1 MVTPKFTR
9 RSLERARPPRA
20 DYIEVDGAGHQLFL
34 DDLGEGDRAGARVD
48 RRDAGVNA
56 ARSAILYDADCGFCR
71 WALGW
76 VLRWDRGRR
85 LRPVALQ
92 DAEADVLLSEVE
104 PELRMAS
111 WHLVDDD
118 GTVRSGGDAA
128 APLLEL
134 LPGGG
139 PAAAAVTRGSWP
151 RQPRLRGRGAA
162 AQRTRAA
169 GERRRQGPSRRA
181 HRRAPLIVARETALA

>member
-1 MVTPKFTR
+1 M
-9 RSLERARPPRA
+9 
-20 DYIEVDGAGHQLFL
+20 
-34 DDLGEGDRAGARVD
+34 
-48 RRDAGVNA
+48 NA

-92 DAEADVLLSEVE
+92 NAEAGVLLSEVE

-118 GTVRSGGDAA
+118 GTVRSGGAAA

-139 PAAAAVTRGSWP
+139 PAAAAATRAPGLVDRAYEAVVRRRSA
-151 RQPRLRGRGAA
+151 LGRPVSAA
-162 AQRTRAA
+162 AKARADA
-169 GERRRQGPSRRA
+169 LIAERR
-181 HRRAPLIVARETALA
+181 

>member
-1 MVTPKFTR
+1 M
-9 RSLERARPPRA
+9 
-20 DYIEVDGAGHQLFL
+20 
-34 DDLGEGDRAGARVD
+34 D

-56 ARSAILYDADCGFCR
+56 ARPTILYDADCGFCR

-92 DAEADVLLSEVE
+92 DQEADVLLSEVE

-118 GTVRSGGDAA
+118 GTVCSGGDAA
-128 APLLEL
+128 APLFKL
-134 LPGGG
+134 LPGAG
-139 PAAAAVTRGSWP
+139 PAAAAVTRAPDLVNRAYEAVVRRRSA
-151 RQPRLRGRGAA
+151 LGRPVSAA
-162 AQRTRAA
+162 AKARADA
-169 GERRRQGPSRRA
+169 LIAERR
-181 HRRAPLIVARETALA
+181 